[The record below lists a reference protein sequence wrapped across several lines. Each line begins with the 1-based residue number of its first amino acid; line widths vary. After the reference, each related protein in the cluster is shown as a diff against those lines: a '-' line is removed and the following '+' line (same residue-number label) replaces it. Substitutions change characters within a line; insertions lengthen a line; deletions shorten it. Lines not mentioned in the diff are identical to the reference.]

1 MSFCNNIWDRRINIK
16 NRPSVTMRLE
26 LIISKV
32 MDVYAVS
39 IGQAIE
45 MLAESQ
51 TLYDEILEILKKD
64 YKDIEKN

>member
-26 LIISKV
+26 LVIGKV
-32 MDVYAVS
+32 MDVHAVS

-45 MLAESQ
+45 MLAESP
-51 TLYDEILEILKKD
+51 TLYQETLEILKKD
-64 YKDIEKN
+64 YLDIEKN

>member
-26 LIISKV
+26 LVIRKV
-32 MDVYAVS
+32 MDTHSVS

-45 MLAESQ
+45 MLAESP
-51 TLYDEILEILKKD
+51 TLYHETLEILKKD
-64 YKDIEKN
+64 YLDIEKN

>member
-26 LIISKV
+26 LVIGKV
-32 MDVYAVS
+32 MDVHSVS

-45 MLAESQ
+45 MLAESP
-51 TLYDEILEILKKD
+51 TLYQETLEILKKD
-64 YKDIEKN
+64 YLDIEKN

>member
-51 TLYDEILEILKKD
+51 TLYEEMLDILKKD